1 MLTEARAV
9 IGDVDL
15 VPLGRGVQDLA
26 CDIGD
31 AGLRTLDALHLASA
45 TLLRDELTAFVAYDS
60 RLVAAAKAAGL
71 PTATPSHG
79 EPLTADPGPQPDE

>member
-1 MLTEARAV
+1 M

-31 AGLRTLDALHLASA
+31 PPLRTLDAVHLASA
-45 TLLRDELTAFVAYDS
+45 VLLRDDLTVFVAYDHP
-60 RLVAAAKAAGL
+60 AAPGAADSSSSPRG
-71 PTATPSHG
+71 
-79 EPLTADPGPQPDE
+79 